1 MPGIV
6 LRKGKRQQES
16 GWMNEES
23 VFQDKELKGKKAM
36 GKEGRGNVMERKT
49 SVVRT
54 VALTAGDLSSG
65 SIQSLLF

>member
-1 MPGIV
+1 M

-23 VFQDKELKGKKAM
+23 VFQDEELKGKKAM
-36 GKEGRGNVMERKT
+36 AREGRGNVTERKT
-49 SVVRT
+49 SVVRA
-54 VALTAGDLSSG
+54 VVLTAGDLSSG